1 MRTLKEY
8 DEVFASEFIHAF
20 TTFYQTGDKDEIVQ
34 LTNKVL
40 EPFGG
45 RLFDGFSLGKQ
56 KA

>member
-1 MRTLKEY
+1 M
-8 DEVFASEFIHAF
+8 FASEFIHAF